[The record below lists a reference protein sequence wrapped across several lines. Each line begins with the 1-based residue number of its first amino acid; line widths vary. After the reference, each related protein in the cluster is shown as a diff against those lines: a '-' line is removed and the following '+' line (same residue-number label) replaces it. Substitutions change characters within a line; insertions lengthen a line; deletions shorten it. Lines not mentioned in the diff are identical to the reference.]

1 MKYLVKAW
9 IITSFCFSSGAM
21 ATEYYINT
29 QGNDLWSGSLKTANA
44 NKTDGPFKTLER
56 AKQAIRNLKQTNTFN
71 DKVNV
76 NIASGRY
83 YLAQTLNFNL
93 LDSGL
98 PGKEVVW
105 QGDPGAQVSISG
117 GIPIICKKGVAPLW
131 DCPITKLPDTT
142 TYFDSGRIKGNTPKF
157 ELYVN
162 DQKLELA
169 RWPDQGWA
177 HIKLPI
183 DYKTE
188 FSAMETIPTLTG
200 DIKAAQVHIFPAVDY
215 YDQYIGIDSINQA
228 NNSTKLSALTT
239 QRLYSGRRF
248 YIQNLPSLLNA
259 PGEWIF
265 DAVTNKVSFISPA
278 GITPKVAILSSLK
291 NIVVADGISNLT
303 FKNIG
308 FQHSTGTALVLKN
321 ANNILLQQL
330 EINNIGG
337 KGVELIKSQDVQLN
351 NSKIHHIGAE
361 GIDVA
366 GGGDRTTLQSSGNI
380 IHNNHIHHMGTIL
393 LSNSPAIRLAG
404 VGIIATHNLLEQGPG
419 PAILITG
426 NDHLIEKNEVHHF
439 CLQTADCGA
448 IYSGRD
454 WTYRG
459 NALKNNY
466 IHDIIGYGMNSVD
479 VANNQVVY
487 KSPNFAVGVYL
498 DDGAS
503 GFDISGNIFENAG
516 QRVIQLSGGRDNKIT
531 NNYINS
537 YDYAIYIDD
546 RWPTFNWYTLINLL
560 NSSPFKTAI
569 WQQKYPELAAPMHNY
584 KWPEG
589 NRIERNVIVTTKE
602 WGGSLRYHSPIDST
616 VIGDNLVWS
625 TKGTLGA
632 DFKIMESNKYVSPAT
647 WAQWIAEGIEQGSIV
662 ADPCVTISN
671 KKMTTCAG
679 SPVNNIG
686 FAPLATDIG
695 LLP

>member
-1 MKYLVKAW
+1 MKNLIKAW
-9 IITSFCFSSGAM
+9 IITSLSFSSGAM
-21 ATEYYINT
+21 ATDYYVNT
-29 QGNDLWSGSLKTANA
+29 QGNDLWSGSLKTPNA
-44 NKTDGPFKTLER
+44 TKTDGPFKTLER

-83 YLAQTLNFNL
+83 YQTQPLNFSL

-98 PGKEVVW
+98 PGKEIVW

-117 GIPIICKKGVAPLW
+117 GIPIVCKKGVTLLW
-131 DCPITKLPDTT
+131 ECPITKLPDTT
-142 TYFDSGRIKGNTPKF
+142 TYFDGGRIKGNTPKF

-188 FSAMETIPTLTG
+188 FSAMETMPTLTG
-200 DIKAAQVHIFPAVDY
+200 DIRTAQVHIFPATDW
-215 YDQYIGIDSINQA
+215 YDQYIGIDSINQP
-228 NNSTKLSALTT
+228 NNSTKLSAQTT

-259 PGEWIF
+259 PGEWLF
-265 DAVTNKVSFISPA
+265 NTVTNKVSFISPA

-291 NIVVADGISNLT
+291 NIVVADSINNLT

-321 ANNILLQQL
+321 SNDILLQQL

-337 KGVELIKSQDVQLN
+337 KGVEIIKSQNVQLSD
-351 NSKIHHIGAE
+351 SKIHHIGAE
-361 GIDVA
+361 GVDVN
-366 GGGDRTTLQSSGNI
+366 GGDRTTLQSSGNI
-380 IHNNHIHHMGTIL
+380 VHNNHIHHIGTIL
-393 LSNSPAIRLAG
+393 LTNSPAIRLSG
-404 VGIIATHNLLEQGPG
+404 VGIKTTHNQFEQGPG
-419 PAILITG
+419 PAILIVG
-426 NDHLIEKNEVHHF
+426 NDHLIEKNELHHF

-459 NALKNNY
+459 NAIKNNY

-498 DDGAS
+498 DDAAS
-503 GFDISGNIFENAG
+503 GFEISGNIFENAG
-516 QRVIQLSGGRDNKIT
+516 QRVIQLGGGRDNKIT
-531 NNYINS
+531 NNYITTN
-537 YDYAIYIDD
+537 DYAIYIDD
-546 RWPTFNWYTLINLL
+546 RWPTFDWNNLKNLL
-560 NSSPFKTAI
+560 NNSPYQTTLWK
-569 WQQKYPELAAPMHNY
+569 QKYPELAAPMHNY

-589 NRIERNVIVTTKE
+589 NRIERNVIVTTKQ

-616 VIGDNLVWS
+616 VIGDNVVWS

-671 KKMTTCAG
+671 KKMTTCPG